1 MPITAD
7 IQFSTDRQACA
18 CRLDLTR
25 DPAAPFLA
33 AAARYRALAAEAQL
47 QALVAIRT
55 NPEAIQ
61 RTEAAY
67 RGLVLKQARNLKHAR
82 RLEKRINARAAQ

>member
-33 AAARYRALAAEAQL
+33 ALAAEAQL